1 LSGIQIAGILACDS
15 ASHVIPSGRSV
26 GAPCVIMSPIARFI
40 VTIEGPGWT
49 EVEDVE
55 LPRLPDEG
63 ESLETKFGTMR
74 VASAEEAPDLAAYA
88 GRIVVRFS

>member
-1 LSGIQIAGILACDS
+1 MSTRGILDCGD
-15 ASHVIPSGRSV
+15 ASRVIPSGREHCPGS
-26 GAPCVIMSPIARFI
+26 CDHTLIARFI

-49 EVEDVE
+49 EVEDIE
-55 LPRLPDEG
+55 MPRLPDEG
-63 ESLETKFGTMR
+63 ESLETKFGTML